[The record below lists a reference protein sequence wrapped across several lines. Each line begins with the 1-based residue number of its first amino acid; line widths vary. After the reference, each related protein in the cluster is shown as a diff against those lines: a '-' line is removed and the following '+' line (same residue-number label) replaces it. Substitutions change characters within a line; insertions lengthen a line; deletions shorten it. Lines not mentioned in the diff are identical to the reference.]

1 MKEVTRLEDILF
13 NVVRPNKKGYAKD
26 LANSYYVID
35 IVQPAQLNK
44 SDTLIVI
51 KKKLIRYGFDVKN
64 LKHDQA
70 SDFITYINQDY
81 LKNYGYVISD
91 KIYQEEKAK
100 LESNGIDFYFYSK
113 YLNCNN
119 DQQLYNYLRKM
130 ISQMNKVILE
140 SIKQVN

>member
-1 MKEVTRLEDILF
+1 MKEVTSLEDILF
-13 NVVRPNKKGYAKD
+13 NVVRPNKEGYAKD

-44 SDTLIVI
+44 LDTLIVI
-51 KKKLIRYGFDVKN
+51 KKKLIKYGFDAKS

-70 SDFITYINQDY
+70 SDFITYINQDWI
-81 LKNYGYVISD
+81 KNYGYMIND
-91 KIYQEEKAK
+91 RIYQKEKTR
-100 LESNGIDFYFYSK
+100 LENKGIDFYWYSK

-119 DQQLYNYLRKM
+119 DQQLYNYFRKM

-140 SIKQVN
+140 SIKQVY

>member
-1 MKEVTRLEDILF
+1 MKEVTSLEDILF

-100 LESNGIDFYFYSK
+100 LESKGIDFYSK

-119 DQQLYNYLRKM
+119 DQQLYN
-130 ISQMNKVILE
+130 LE
-140 SIKQVN
+140 SIKQIN

>member
-1 MKEVTRLEDILF
+1 MKEVTSLEDILF

-44 SDTLIVI
+44 SDTFIVI

-100 LESNGIDFYFYSK
+100 LESKGIDFYSK

-119 DQQLYNYLRKM
+119 DQQLYN
-130 ISQMNKVILE
+130 LE
-140 SIKQVN
+140 SIKQIN

>member
-26 LANSYYVID
+26 LTNSYYVID

-100 LESNGIDFYFYSK
+100 LESKGIDFYFTLSTSIVTMIN
-113 YLNCNN
+113 NCTTT
-119 DQQLYNYLRKM
+119 LKR
-130 ISQMNKVILE
+130 
-140 SIKQVN
+140 

>member
-70 SDFITYINQDY
+70 SVT
-81 LKNYGYVISD
+81 LLLTLT
-91 KIYQEEKAK
+91 KI
-100 LESNGIDFYFYSK
+100 I
-113 YLNCNN
+113 
-119 DQQLYNYLRKM
+119 
-130 ISQMNKVILE
+130 
-140 SIKQVN
+140 

>member
-1 MKEVTRLEDILF
+1 MQRIKDLEDILF
-13 NVVRPNKKGYAKD
+13 NVVQPNENGKASG
-26 LANSYYVID
+26 LINSYYVID
-35 IVQPAQLNK
+35 LINPASLSNA
-44 SDTLIVI
+44 DNLTVI

-91 KIYQEEKAK
+91 KIYREEKAK
-100 LESNGIDFYFYSK
+100 LESKGIDFYFYPK

-119 DQQLYNYLRKM
+119 DQQLYNYFRKM

-140 SIKQVN
+140 SIKQVY